1 MAGLFSIFTPRLP
14 AKTAA
19 TLCNSLATLL
29 DAGVPLLKAFDTVS
43 KKTGDA
49 RCREHLGEIRT
60 QIKQGTEISEALRSR
75 GGYFPPLLV
84 DMVTIGENTGA
95 LPEILRGLA
104 GHYENLI
111 KLRRAFLG
119 AIFMPVLQLFAAI
132 LIIAGLILVLGLITP
147 ANGKP
152 IDILGLG
159 LLGPSGALTFLAI
172 CFGTIFGLVGGYFLL
187 SETFQQKRMVDSLLM
202 KIPVVGKCL
211 RSFAIARFSW
221 ALGLT
226 QQTGM
231 SLMKSLDFS
240 LRASGN
246 GAFQQA
252 AGPMIQQIQEGDELT
267 LALAQS
273 GLFPDEYLQM
283 LEVAEASGTIPETL
297 HRLSPQFEAEARRA
311 LATLSAAFA
320 MLIWGLVAG
329 VIILVIFKIAL
340 WYLGMINSALNDA
353 MG

>member
-1 MAGLFSIFTPRLP
+1 MAGWIPFLTPRLP
-14 AKTAA
+14 SQTAA

-49 RCREHLGEIRT
+49 RCRGHLAEIRT
-60 QIKQGTEISEALRSR
+60 EIKQGTEISEALRGR
-75 GGYFPPLLV
+75 DGYFPPLLI
-84 DMVTIGENTGA
+84 DMVAIGENTGA

-104 GHYENLI
+104 GHYENLV
-111 KLRRAFLG
+111 KLRRTFLG
-119 AIFMPVLQLFAAI
+119 AIFLPALQLFAAI
-132 LIIAGLILVLGLITP
+132 MIIAGLILILGLITP

-159 LLGPSGALTFLAI
+159 LLGPSGALTFLGI
-172 CFGTIFGLVGGYFLL
+172 CFGSVFALVVGYFLL
-187 SETFQQKRMVDSLLM
+187 SETFQQKRVVDSLLL

-231 SLMKSLDFS
+231 SLMKSLEFS

-297 HRLSPQFEAEARRA
+297 QRLSPQFEADARRA
-311 LATLSAAFA
+311 LSALSAAFA

-329 VIILVIFKIAL
+329 VIILVIFRIAL
-340 WYLGMINSALNDA
+340 WYIGMINGALNDA
-353 MG
+353 LG